1 MNEGTKNRFP
11 LKIMMSYL
19 LLFTLALVAGY
30 FIYSEIEVFMSNDT
44 AEETDVKLLKTSAL
58 ATRLYEAESLS
69 KLALQNKTQ
78 ASFQNYAD
86 KVDAIF
92 KDIDSLK
99 QLSVSNNQ
107 RSLLDSV
114 QLLLRQ
120 KIRNSNELRSLKMKN
135 DANTSIDIALKSFST
150 MEASLG
156 KITAEAL
163 APNINELSPKAQTVI
178 RNLADYL
185 NANIPTDTTSVPDA
199 KKIDSI
205 LSISKALLSEAK
217 LNDAKTQRFLS
228 QKEQQINKN
237 DLELS
242 QQLRT
247 ILSAFE
253 QEIIS
258 NTYTDNIKR
267 QSAMQRSIRLAGIAA
282 LLGFLVVGIFTFLIN
297 KDFWKIQTYRQ
308 NLEKEKKYSESL
320 LKSREQLISTVSHD
334 LRTPLHTISGYAD
347 LLENTQIN
355 EKQSRYLQNIK
366 SASQYV
372 GNLVNDLLDFSKL
385 EAGKLHVEKVPF
397 VAAELILETAEHVE
411 SLYRDKKLT
420 LLIDID
426 PQLKKVVVGDPFR
439 IRQILTNLIGNAFK
453 FTEDGSITIK
463 ASGLRRLTKVI
474 TLKIDVIDTGIGI
487 PKEKQSII
495 FKEFAQADRAT
506 EKKFGGYGLGLT
518 ISKKLAE
525 LLKGSLSVESKIDEG
540 SVFTLKIPLEINSSQ
555 ESNPTK
561 KSYLV
566 PKLRMLIIDDDTAL
580 LGMLKELAESMG
592 AQVRTFTN
600 FLQIDNDSH
609 LAYDLVLTDIQMPQ
623 INGFEV
629 LKKLQSG
636 RYKHFKN
643 QPIIAMTGRKDLDAE
658 AYISLGFTQ
667 VIQKPFSKGELLSI
681 LNLLGFET
689 TKAQENSTNSTK
701 PDSDSAYYSL
711 EVIQSFLGDNEAA
724 IQEVLQTFVN
734 DTFTNISL
742 LEEFIDVLDYV
753 QINHITHRMLPMF
766 RQLHV
771 HEAIPILEKFELAEV
786 LQMNPGQ
793 LRDAFGKLKVVVTNL
808 LTALKNR
815 LSISPSYNG

>member
-1 MNEGTKNRFP
+1 MNDGARPRFP

-19 LLFTLALVAGY
+19 MLFSLALVSGY
-30 FIYSEIEVFMSNDT
+30 FIYSEIQVFMSNDS
-44 AEETDVKLLKTSAL
+44 AEETDIKLLKTGAL
-58 ATRLYEAESLS
+58 ATRLYEAESQS
-69 KLALQNKTQ
+69 KLALQKKTA
-78 ASFQNYAD
+78 ASFQNYGE
-86 KVDAIF
+86 KVAAIF
-92 KDIDSLK
+92 KEIDSLK
-99 QLSVSNNQ
+99 QLSVSDNQ

-114 QLLLRQ
+114 QLLLQ
-120 KIRNSNELRSLKMKN
+120 HKIENSNELRSLKMKN
-135 DANTSIDIALKSFST
+135 DANNSIDIALKSFST

-163 APNINELSPKAQTVI
+163 APNIDELSPKAQSVI
-178 RNLADYL
+178 HNLADYL

-205 LSISKALLSEAK
+205 LSISKALLAEAK

-228 QKEQQINKN
+228 DKEQEINKN

-253 QEIIS
+253 QEVIY
-258 NTYTDNIKR
+258 NTYTDNINR

-282 LLGFLVVGIFTFLIN
+282 LLGFFVVGIFTFLIN
-297 KDFWKIQTYRQ
+297 RDFWKIQTYRQ

-334 LRTPLHTISGYAD
+334 LRTPLHTITGYAD
-347 LLENTQIN
+347 LLENTEIN
-355 EKQSRYLQNIK
+355 EKQARYLQNIK

-385 EAGKLHVEKVPF
+385 EAGKLHVEKAPF
-397 VAAELILETAEHVE
+397 VAAELILETTEHVE
-411 SLYRDKKLT
+411 SLYRDKKLK

-426 PQLKKVVVGDPFR
+426 PDLNKVVLGDPFR

-453 FTEDGSITIK
+453 FTEEGAITIK
-463 ASGLRRLTKVI
+463 AHFFRKSTKSI

-487 PKEKQSII
+487 PKEKQHLI
-495 FKEFAQADRAT
+495 FKEFAQADQAT

-525 LLKGSLSVESKIDEG
+525 LLKGSLSVESKIDQG
-540 SVFTLKIPLEINSSQ
+540 SVFSLKIPLEINSSQ
-555 ESNPTK
+555 ASSQTTMP
-561 KSYLV
+561 SSI
-566 PKLRMLIIDDDTAL
+566 PKLKMLIIDDDTAL

-609 LAYDLVLTDIQMPQ
+609 LSYDLVLTDIQMPQ
-623 INGFEV
+623 ISGFEV
-629 LKKLQSG
+629 LKRLQSG
-636 RYKHFKN
+636 KYKHFKN

-658 AYISLGFTQ
+658 AYISLGFSQ
-667 VIQKPFSKGELLSI
+667 VIQKPFSKGELMSI
-681 LNLLGFET
+681 LNLMGFET
-689 TKAQENSTNSTK
+689 KKAKENQVNPTPSNDVS
-701 PDSDSAYYSL
+701 SFYNL
-711 EVIQSFLGDNEAA
+711 ETIQSFLGDNEAA
-724 IQEVLQTFVN
+724 IQEILQTFMN
-734 DTFTNISL
+734 DTFANMSL
-742 LEEFIDVLDYV
+742 LEESIDSLDYG
-753 QINHITHRMLPMF
+753 QINNIAHRMLPMF
-766 RQLHV
+766 RQLSV
-771 HEAIPILEKFELAEV
+771 HGAIPLLEKFELAV
-786 LQMNPGQ
+786 VSQMNPGQ
-793 LRDAFGKLKVVVTNL
+793 LKDAFGKLKEEVTNL

-815 LSISPSYNG
+815 LSTSLSYNG